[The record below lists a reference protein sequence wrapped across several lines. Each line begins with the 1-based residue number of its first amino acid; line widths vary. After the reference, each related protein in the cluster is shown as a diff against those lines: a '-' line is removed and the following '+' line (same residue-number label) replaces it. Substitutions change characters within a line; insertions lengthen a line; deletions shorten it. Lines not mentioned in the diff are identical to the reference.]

1 MTHDSTE
8 YRGKVRA
15 RDPETSWEAAA
26 RQTPTKTAALR
37 ARIYE
42 ALSGRPM
49 TDEELLI
56 SAGRITST
64 SPSGVRTRRHE
75 LVLAGFVSELRDD
88 DGQTV
93 KRDTLG
99 GSPSIVW
106 QVARSA
112 SVEQVLAVK
121 RPRTVKAEQVAP
133 HDHER
138 GMAAARKLSAWE
150 IGDRSWADLLVEA
163 YLNPEWAEKKLDEE
177 QEN

>member
-1 MTHDSTE
+1 VTQENTE
-8 YRGKVRA
+8 FKGKVRA
-15 RDPETSWEAAA
+15 RDPETSWESAA

-121 RPRTVKAEQVAP
+121 RPRTVKAEPVAP

-138 GMAAARKLSAWE
+138 GMDAARRLSLWE
-150 IGDRSWADLLVEA
+150 TGMPTWADMLINA
-163 YLNPEWAEKKLDEE
+163 YLNPEETERKIDEE